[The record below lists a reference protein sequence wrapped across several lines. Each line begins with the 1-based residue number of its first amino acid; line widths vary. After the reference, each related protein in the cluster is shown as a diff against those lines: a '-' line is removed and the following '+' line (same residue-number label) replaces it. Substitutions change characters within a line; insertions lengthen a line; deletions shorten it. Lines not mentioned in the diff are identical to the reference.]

1 MKTRKE
7 KRLFCCLF
15 FAVFVFCCFSQR
27 SIAAGQ
33 SDTITFSTFDELQ
46 RFCNDA
52 AGFSVGSL
60 LCEEADLVIS
70 ENLEIP
76 TGRTVTFRSFTVPE
90 GITLTVMQGAVIM
103 TYGFTVQGELINW
116 GTVFQGDLSRD
127 GEIQDREISAL
138 IPGHVENKGEMTLTD
153 VYGKR
158 NIRWLGSHF
167 TMIETERYGKTPDE
181 DSKEPELQTKTSPTP
196 EPTQHPTPSEEL
208 RNQALKFFD
217 KMEVILPRLAFFMVI
232 ALFGYLIKIAWDVKK
247 QEKTSKRS
255 SSSSEIPFRASSGK
269 TDPRRQNSI
278 NKTRSRD
285 DEDHFQRDRR
295 KRISQLDDWLKCGLI
310 NRKEYEE
317 LKKRYKR

>member
-1 MKTRKE
+1 MNIKKIN
-7 KRLFCCLF
+7 RLFCCLF
-15 FAVFVFCCFSQR
+15 VAVFVFCCFSQR

-33 SDTITFSTFDELQ
+33 SDTIISTFDELQ

-60 LCEEADLVIS
+60 FCEEADLVIF
-70 ENLEIP
+70 EDLEIP
-76 TGRTVTFRSFTVPE
+76 SGRTVTFRSFTVPE

-103 TYGFTVQGELINW
+103 TYGFTVQGKLINR
-116 GTVFQGDLSRD
+116 GTVFQGDLSGD
-127 GEIQDREISAL
+127 GETQDIEISAL
-138 IPGHVENKGEMTLTD
+138 IPGHIENKGEMTLTD

-158 NIRWLGSHF
+158 NIRWLGSQF
-167 TMIETERYGKTPDE
+167 TMIETDRYGKTPDE

-196 EPTQHPTPSEEL
+196 EPTQHPTPSQEW
-208 RNQALKFFD
+208 RSQALKFFD

-247 QEKTSKRS
+247 KEKTSKRPT
-255 SSSSEIPFRASSGK
+255 SSSEIPFRASSGT
-269 TDPRRQNSI
+269 TDPLRQNSI
-278 NKTRSRD
+278 NKTRD
-285 DEDHFQRDRR
+285 AYDEDHFQRDRR